1 MEENR
6 KTVIF
11 IGVAVVLAVVAFLM
25 APHRIT
31 PDAFLDQGEPFFP
44 DFTNPNEAAVLEVIE
59 YDQESG
65 AARPFKVVNDNGNWT
80 IPSHHDYP
88 ADGRERLAKTAAG
101 VIGIRKDDF
110 RSDNVADHEALG
122 VVDPLDE
129 AAGLVGRGKRVT
141 LKDANG
147 AVLADFIVG
156 NEVEGRQGFR
166 FVRVPDQ
173 KRVYAVRMDIDLST
187 RFEDWIETNVL
198 QVRENQ
204 VERVELKDYSIN
216 ERTMSVDQR
225 DNLLL
230 RLKDD
235 VWKADGMKTGQV
247 VDSARIKTL
256 LKTLAELKVV
266 GVRPKPQGLS
276 ASLKNI
282 EGQQAVSQDDA
293 RSLQSK
299 GFYFSRDGQL
309 LSNEGELQFRTNEG
323 VNYTLRFGE
332 VVYGTGDAV
341 SAGTAEGETEKKGP
355 AENRYLFV
363 TTDFDRSKFPEPP
376 KPANTGFLDK
386 ADSLLTETD
395 RDNKAKQEAHDR
407 WQREIATGQTVS
419 TRLNQRFADWYYV
432 ISVDS
437 FEKLHLSRGDL
448 LVKKE

>member
-11 IGVAVVLAVVAFLM
+11 IVVAVVLAVVAFLM

-44 DFTNPNEAAVLEVIE
+44 DFADPNEAAVLEVID

-65 AARPFKVVNDNGNWT
+65 APKPFKVVNDAGNWT
-80 IPSHHDYP
+80 IPSHHDYA

-101 VIGIRKDDF
+101 VIGIKKDDF

-122 VVDPLDE
+122 VVDPLDD

-141 LKDANG
+141 LKDEG
-147 AVLADFIVG
+147 GTVLADFIVG
-156 NEVEGRQGFR
+156 SEVEGRQGFR

-173 KRVYAVRMDIDLST
+173 KRVYAVRMAIDLST

-216 ERTMSVDQR
+216 ERTMRVDQR

-235 VWKADGMKTGQV
+235 AWKADGMKSGQM
-247 VDSARIKTL
+247 VDSATMKTL
-256 LKTLAELKVV
+256 LKTLAELKIV

-282 EGQQAVSQDDA
+282 EGQQAVGQTDI

-332 VVYGTGDAV
+332 VVYGTGETV
-341 SAGTAEGETEKKGP
+341 SAGAAESEVEKKGP

-363 TTDFDRSKFPEPP
+363 TTEFDRSNSPEPP
-376 KPANTGFLDK
+376 KPANTDFMGK
-386 ADSLLTETD
+386 ADSLLTERD
-395 RDNKAKQEAHDR
+395 RDNKAKQEAYDNWR
-407 WQREIATGQTVS
+407 REVATGQTIS
-419 TRLNQRFADWYYV
+419 ARLNQRFADWYYV